1 MKFRA
6 LEALT
11 RADLDLER
19 LTVALPNVD
28 PATIPVHS
36 ASRLFRMFWAKGIS
50 AVAMPWGIYL
60 HPDRLERSAAD
71 VGRLMVHE
79 LTHIDQ
85 WRRLGAIGWGRSYL
99 GDYFRGRRSGLT
111 HHEAYRA
118 IGLEREARD
127 VATRLGG

>member
-1 MKFRA
+1 MRFRA

-19 LTVALPNVD
+19 LTVALPTVD
-28 PATIPVHS
+28 PATIPVLS
-36 ASRLFRMFWAKGIS
+36 ASRPFRLFWPKGIS
-50 AVAMPWGIYL
+50 AIAMPWGIYL
-60 HPDRLERSAAD
+60 HPDRLEGSAAD

-85 WRRLGAIGWGRSYL
+85 WRCLGAIGWGRSYL

-127 VATRLGG
+127 VTARLGG

>member
-28 PATIPVHS
+28 PATIPVNS

-60 HPDRLERSAAD
+60 HPDRLEQSAAD

-85 WRRLGAIGWGRSYL
+85 WRRLGAMGWGRSYL
-99 GDYFRGRRSGLT
+99 GDYLRGRRSGLT
-111 HHEAYRA
+111 HQEAYRA

>member
-1 MKFRA
+1 MRFRA

-19 LTVALPNVD
+19 LTVALPTVD
-28 PATIPVHS
+28 PATIQVHS
-36 ASRLFRMFWAKGIS
+36 ASRVFRLFWAKGIS

-60 HPDRLERSAAD
+60 HPDRLEGSAAD

-85 WRRLGAIGWGRSYL
+85 WRRLGAIGWARAYV
-99 GDYFRGRRSGLT
+99 GDYLRGRRSGLD
-111 HHEAYRA
+111 HRRAYRA

-127 VATRLGG
+127 VAARLGG